1 MLQHKPDARED
12 VYFVLTSFAHVIIA
26 VLFGFLLDPV
36 HFPTLLVFTFAITS
50 KAFALF
56 VGENDRFFVHL
67 RWASVPLAALSLFIL
82 LFLPPI
88 DAVLGVAVMVLYL
101 NYPRLIKAREKSPL
115 DIIFH
120 GLRYSILFWLGYS
133 GTLTIVSATGILVVF
148 LFGVTGELLV
158 GLRNQGQW
166 RTTAWRLGTASTVRI
181 VNILTFGLI
190 VLASALFSQEV
201 NFPLLIAGIG
211 VPIPLLVGVVLALF
225 IMRPVSH
232 KRSAQ
237 APLSVRRREVVVI
250 SLVALVLI
258 TTPLLTRVDLER
270 SLPQSNYT
278 ITVGMQTFVTG
289 ENPWEV
295 QWIIFN
301 YHDPRN
307 FYYVLLHTDGT
318 LELARY
324 INGTAHTYLQTV
336 RTGLSPFVWHRFQ
349 ITVVGGELTVSI
361 DGKPYMT
368 SPIVDPGGDVV
379 ISQFFPHPS
388 FWVER
393 VTELQVS
400 SAT

>member
-1 MLQHKPDARED
+1 MQHKPDARED

-26 VLFGFLLDPV
+26 VLFGFLLNPV
-36 HFPTLLVFTFAITS
+36 HFPTVLVFTFAITS

-56 VGENDRFFVHL
+56 VGENERFFVHL
-67 RWASVPLAALSLFIL
+67 RWASVPLAALSLVIL

-88 DAVLGVAVMVLYL
+88 DAVLGAAVMVLYL

-115 DIIFH
+115 DIAFH
-120 GLRYSILFWLGYS
+120 GLRYALLFWLGFN
-133 GTLTIVSATGILVVF
+133 GALTIVSATGVLVVF

-158 GLRNQGQW
+158 GLRNQGKW
-166 RTTAWRLGTASTVRI
+166 TTTAWRLGTTSTVRI
-181 VNILTFGLI
+181 TNILTFVLM

-201 NFPLLIAGIG
+201 NFPLFIAGIA

-225 IMRPVSH
+225 IMRPISH
-232 KRSAQ
+232 KRSVQ
-237 APLSVRRREVVVI
+237 APLAVRRREVLVI
-250 SLVALVLI
+250 ALVALVLVS
-258 TTPLLTRVDLER
+258 TPLFTRVDLVKT
-270 SLPQSNYT
+270 LPHPNYT

-295 QWIIFN
+295 QWIVFN

-318 LELARY
+318 LELASY
-324 INGTAHTYLQTV
+324 VNGTAHTYMKTV
-336 RTGLSPFVWHRFQ
+336 QTGLSPFVWHQYQ
-349 ITVVGGELTVSI
+349 ITVVDGQLTVSI
-361 DGKPYMT
+361 DGKQYLT
-368 SPIVDPGGDVV
+368 FAVEDPGGEVM
-379 ISQFFPHPS
+379 ISEFFPHQS

-400 SAT
+400 TAT